1 MPSLSLPSACSNR
14 VGPRRQHLICQRK
27 TPGAIR
33 LRSMAAV
40 CDVLV
45 KRTVAQLFHL
55 RLPRLRKPPRKS
67 LCGSGHFRPP
77 ALGQLTLGIPR
88 RRTRLS
94 VSPNRQQHLTRR
106 SSPLGAYSVEQHSSP
121 DPRVPIPQLK
131 MPDPARFA
139 PDRQNDPRPPPDP
152 IAAARDALY

>member
-1 MPSLSLPSACSNR
+1 MSSITDLPSLMNR
-14 VGPRRQHLICQRK
+14 IGPRSQHLICNARRWAQYALK
-27 TPGAIR
+27 YGSR
-33 LRSMAAV
+33 LRRSR
-40 CDVLV
+40 
-45 KRTVAQLFHL
+45 KRTVSQVFHL
-55 RLPRLRKPPRKS
+55 RPPRLHKPPRKS
-67 LCGSGHFRPP
+67 FCCSGHFRAT
-77 ALGQLTLGIPR
+77 ALGQFTLGIPS

-131 MPDPARFA
+131 MPDPAKFA

-152 IAAARDALY
+152 IAAAVDALY